1 MGHVLIDS
9 PRRVLIYR
17 RGILFF
23 SVVSDIAHPIFL
35 ISYLRFVE
43 YWQKTWRLNFV
54 VGQSKN
60 QTHKRDMYNFFF
72 LRVWLPL
79 ILHAGLYPVDTVVDS
94 LSLSLVPWPYKSLI
108 YHFLIPHPLYLTV
121 VQHSTFFFSLA

>member
-60 QTHKRDMYNFFF
+60 QNTQKGH
-72 LRVWLPL
+72 V
-79 ILHAGLYPVDTVVDS
+79 
-94 LSLSLVPWPYKSLI
+94 
-108 YHFLIPHPLYLTV
+108 
-121 VQHSTFFFSLA
+121 

>member
-43 YWQKTWRLNFV
+43 YWQKS
-54 VGQSKN
+54 G
-60 QTHKRDMYNFFF
+60 D
-72 LRVWLPL
+72 L
-79 ILHAGLYPVDTVVDS
+79 IS
-94 LSLSLVPWPYKSLI
+94 
-108 YHFLIPHPLYLTV
+108 
-121 VQHSTFFFSLA
+121 